1 MSDSIPNKELKEIIL
16 EKVIGKYFQAISTI
30 VLIIIFFTS
39 KTFAQEKGILRGF
52 VADSTSG
59 EALPYA
65 SVFIKE
71 LNRGVQ
77 TDFRGYFIIAA
88 LPYRRISVSASYVGY
103 KTKEY
108 LIYVEPYKVTDL
120 KFFLSP
126 SSIQLKTIEQVGE
139 RISKEN
145 ATDLSLQK
153 IGIREIENLPKGIEL
168 DIFRS
173 LQNMPGVQS
182 AGDVSAKFYV
192 RGSASN
198 ENLVL
203 LDDTPIYNPFHALG
217 IFSSIDP
224 DMVNSMEFYKG
235 GFPSEYSGR
244 LSSVVKVVSKDGNKN
259 NFSGK
264 ASLSLLTAKLLF
276 EGPIPNG
283 SFILSGRKNYSDYVL
298 KKFRNN
304 NSIPADFHDIFFKVN
319 YANNDFMKDAKLSFS
334 IFSSNDKIINN
345 NPKREDFNWQNGTM
359 SFSYFQLSDSPL
371 FYNVEVT
378 LSNFK
383 GERIPNLSGSKYI
396 YNEINDATMRVD
408 FSYVYDSKDELT
420 GGFKISEVHTK
431 LNLENFRNQLNE
443 TLAHGAN
450 VSIFLKYKLLRWSNF
465 GLDIGTRAN
474 ATRLAGGGPAYF
486 LEPRAS
492 FSYRFIPQIA
502 FKGSWGICLQ
512 DLVTVSDE
520 NEVVSVFEPWII
532 TPLYLQPSSSIHYIS
547 GFEISPTEYFTFNI
561 EGYYK
566 LQKNLAIVNEN
577 KFFAKDPDLIPGDGK
592 SYGLELQSKLTTE
605 PINFTAAYALM
616 YSFKT
621 VNGITYAPRY
631 DSRHNVNLSLEY
643 NIGYGFSASAVWTY
657 SSGLPFTQIAG
668 YYDKL
673 NVDDL
678 TGREFLL
685 ENYNPFIILGEKN
698 LGRLPDYHR
707 LDLSLTKK
715 LNIGKLKVTVD
726 LSAINVYNRKNLF
739 YFRRDTGERVDML
752 PFLPSASIKVEL

>member
-1 MSDSIPNKELKEIIL
+1 MKITKFLFILFLISI
-16 EKVIGKYFQAISTI
+16 VSSVVYSQD
-30 VLIIIFFTS
+30 
-39 KTFAQEKGILRGF
+39 KGILRGF
-52 VADSTSG
+52 VADSTTG

-65 SVFIKE
+65 NVFIKE

-88 LPYRRISVSASYVGY
+88 LPYRRISVSASYIGY
-103 KTKEY
+103 KSKEFF
-108 LIYVEPYKVTDL
+108 ISVDPFKVTDL
-120 KFFLSP
+120 RFLLAP
-126 SSIQLKTIEQVGE
+126 SSIQMKTIEKVEQ
-139 RISKEN
+139 RIAKEN

-173 LQNMPGVQS
+173 LQNMPGVQT

-235 GFPSEYSGR
+235 GFPAEFAGR

-283 SFILSGRKNYSDYVL
+283 SFIFSGRKNYSDYVL
-298 KKFRNN
+298 RKFRNN
-304 NSIPADFHDIFFKVN
+304 NSIPADFHDIFFKAN
-319 YANNDFMKDAKLSFS
+319 YSNNNFMKDAKWSFS
-334 IFSSNDKIINN
+334 IFSSKDKIINN
-345 NPKREDFNWQNGTM
+345 NLKREDFKWENNTM
-359 SFSYFQLSDSPL
+359 SLSYFQLSDSPL
-371 FYNVEVT
+371 FYNVEVSF
-378 LSNFK
+378 SNFK
-383 GERIPNLSGSKYI
+383 GERIPNLSGSKYVF
-396 YNEINDATMRVD
+396 NEINDGTMRLD
-408 FSYVYDSKDELT
+408 FTYVYDSKDELS

-431 LNLENFRNQLNE
+431 LDLENFRNQLNE
-443 TLAHGAN
+443 TFAHGAN
-450 VSIFLKYKLLRWSNF
+450 VSVFLKYKLLRWSNF
-465 GLDIGTRAN
+465 GLDFGSRAN

-492 FSYRFIPQIA
+492 FTYRFIPQIA
-502 FKGSWGICLQ
+502 LKGSWGIYLQ

-532 TPLYLQPSSSIHYIS
+532 TPLYLQPSSALHYIG
-547 GFEISPTEYFTFNI
+547 GFEITPNEFLTFNI

-566 LQKNLAIVNEN
+566 LQKNLALVNEK
-577 KFFAKDPDLIPGDGK
+577 KFFVNDPDLIAGNGK
-592 SYGLELQSKLTTE
+592 SYGLEFFSKLTLNNL
-605 PINFTAAYALM
+605 NFTTAYALM

-631 DSRHNVNLSLEY
+631 DSRHNVNVTLEY
-643 NIGYGFSASAVWTY
+643 DLGYGFKTSAVWTF

-685 ENYNPFIILGEKN
+685 DNYNPFIILGEKN

-707 LDLSLTKK
+707 LDLSITKK
-715 LNIGKLKVTVD
+715 LILGKFKITAD
-726 LSAINVYNRKNLF
+726 ISAINVYNRKNLF

>member
-1 MSDSIPNKELKEIIL
+1 MKRFLLIFFLIPL
-16 EKVIGKYFQAISTI
+16 
-30 VLIIIFFTS
+30 LIINP
-39 KTFAQEKGILRGF
+39 TFLFSQDKGILRGF
-52 VADSTSG
+52 VADSLSG

-65 SVFIKE
+65 NVYIKE

-88 LPYRRISVSASYVGY
+88 LPYRRISVTASFIGY
-103 KTKEY
+103 KSKEY
-108 LIYVEPYKVTDL
+108 VVIVDPFKVTDL
-120 KFFLSP
+120 KFLLTP
-126 SSIQLKTIEQVGE
+126 TSIQMKTIEQVGQ
-139 RISKEN
+139 RIAKEN

-173 LQNMPGVQS
+173 LQNMPGVQT

-235 GFPSEYSGR
+235 GFPAEYSSR

-264 ASLSLLTAKLLF
+264 ASLSLLTAKLLL

-319 YANNDFMKDAKLSFS
+319 YSNNNFMKDAKWTFS
-334 IFSSNDKIINN
+334 VFSSKDKILNN
-345 NPKREDFNWQNGTM
+345 NPKREDFKWQNGTM
-359 SFSYFQLSDSPL
+359 SLSYFQLSDSPL
-371 FYNVEVT
+371 FYNVEIT

-383 GERIPNLSGSKYI
+383 GERIPNASGSKYV
-396 YNEINDATMRVD
+396 YNEISDGTMRVD
-408 FSYVYDSKDELT
+408 FSYVYDSKDELS

-431 LNLENFRNQLNE
+431 LSLENFRNQLNE

-450 VSIFLKYKLLRWSNF
+450 VSVFLKYKLLRWSNF
-465 GLDIGTRAN
+465 GLDLGTRAN

-486 LEPRAS
+486 FEPRAS
-492 FSYRFIPQIA
+492 FTYRFIPQIA
-502 FKGSWGICLQ
+502 LKSSWGIYLQ

-532 TPLYLQPSSSIHYIS
+532 TPLYLMPSSAIHYIG
-547 GFEISPTEYFTFNI
+547 GFEILPTDFLTLNI
-561 EGYYK
+561 EAYYK
-566 LQKNLAIVNEN
+566 LQKNLAIVNEK
-577 KFFAKDPDLIPGDGK
+577 KFFASDPDLIHGDGE
-592 SYGLELQSKLTTE
+592 SYGVEFFSKLTTDD
-605 PINFTAAYALM
+605 INFTAAYSLM

-621 VNGITYAPRY
+621 VNGFSYAPRY

-643 NIGYGFSASAVWTY
+643 DLGLGFSASAVWTY

-678 TGREFLL
+678 TGQNFLL
-685 ENYNPFIILGEKN
+685 DNYNPFIILGEKN

-707 LDLSLTKK
+707 LDLSITKK
-715 LNIGKLKVTVD
+715 FVLSNFKFTID

>member
-1 MSDSIPNKELKEIIL
+1 MRIKSIYIF
-16 EKVIGKYFQAISTI
+16 VVA
-30 VLIIIFFTS
+30 IFFLS
-39 KTFAQEKGILRGF
+39 FLSNIKAQEKGILRGF
-52 VADSTSG
+52 VADSTTG

-65 SVFIKE
+65 NVFIKE

-77 TDFRGYFIIAA
+77 TDFRGYFIFAA
-88 LPYRRISVSASYVGY
+88 LPYKRISVVASFVGY
-103 KTKEY
+103 KSKQY
-108 LIYVEPYKVTDL
+108 FISVDPSKVTEL
-120 KFFLSP
+120 KFFLAP
-126 SSIQLKTIEQVGE
+126 SSIQLKTIESISQ

-173 LQNMPGVQS
+173 LQNMPGVQT

-235 GFPSEYSGR
+235 GFPSEFSGR

-259 NFSGK
+259 QFSGK
-264 ASLSLLTAKLLF
+264 ASLSLLTAKLLL

-304 NSIPADFHDIFFKVN
+304 NSIPADFHDIFFKAN
-319 YANNDFMKDAKLSFS
+319 YSNNNFMKDAKWSFS
-334 IFSSNDKIINN
+334 MFSSKDKIINN
-345 NPKREDFNWQNGTM
+345 NSLREDFKWENNTM
-359 SFSYFQLSDSPL
+359 SLNYFQLSDSPL
-371 FYNVEVT
+371 FYNVEIT
-378 LSNFK
+378 MSNFK
-383 GERIPNLSGSKYI
+383 GERIPNQSGSKYI
-396 YNEINDATMRVD
+396 FNEINDGTMRVD
-408 FSYVYDSKDELT
+408 FTYVYDSKDELS

-431 LNLENFRNQLNE
+431 LQLENFRNQLNE

-450 VSIFLKYKLLRWSNF
+450 VSIFLKYKLLRWNTL

-492 FSYRFIPQIA
+492 FTYRFLPQIA
-502 FKGSWGICLQ
+502 FKSSWGIYLQ
-512 DLVTVSDE
+512 DLVTISDE
-520 NEVVSVFEPWII
+520 DEVISVFEPWII
-532 TPLYLQPSSSIHYIS
+532 TPLYLKPSSAIHYIF
-547 GFEISPTEYFTFNI
+547 GFEILPIENLTINI

-566 LQKNLAIVNEN
+566 LQKNLAIVNDK
-577 KFFAKDPDLIPGDGK
+577 KFFNTDPDLIPGNGK
-592 SYGLELQSKLTTE
+592 SYGFEFLSKLTNS
-605 PINFTAAYALM
+605 NFTLTSAYALM

-631 DSRHNVNLSLEY
+631 DSRHNVNISLEY
-643 NIGYGFSASAVWTY
+643 DFGFGLSTSAVWTY

-678 TGREFLL
+678 TGRQFLL
-685 ENYNPFIILGEKN
+685 DNYNPFIILGERN

-707 LDLSLTKK
+707 LDFNLTKK
-715 LNIGKLKVTVD
+715 FNIYKLKVNID
-726 LSAINVYNRKNLF
+726 ISAINVYNRNNLF
-739 YFRRDTGERVDML
+739 YFRRDTGERVNML
-752 PFLPSASIKVEL
+752 PFLPSASIKIEL

>member
-1 MSDSIPNKELKEIIL
+1 MNNSII
-16 EKVIGKYFQAISTI
+16 YSQD
-30 VLIIIFFTS
+30 
-39 KTFAQEKGILRGF
+39 KGIIRGF

-65 SVFIKE
+65 NVFIKE

-88 LPYRRISVSASYVGY
+88 LPYKRLSVVASYIGY
-103 KTKEY
+103 KSKEY
-108 LIYVEPYKVTDL
+108 FIMVEPFKVTDL
-120 KFFLSP
+120 KFFLP
-126 SSIQLKTIEQVGE
+126 PVSIQMKTIEQVAQ
-139 RISKEN
+139 RIPKEN

-173 LQNMPGVQS
+173 LQNMPGVQT

-235 GFPSEYSGR
+235 GFPSEYAGR
-244 LSSVVKVVSKDGNKN
+244 LSSVVKVVSRDGNKN

-264 ASLSLLTAKLLF
+264 ASLSLLTAKLLL

-304 NSIPADFHDIFFKVN
+304 NSIPADFHDLFFKAN
-319 YANNDFMKDAKLSFS
+319 YSNNNFMKDAKWSFS
-334 IFSSNDKIINN
+334 IFSSKDKIMNN
-345 NPKREDFNWQNGTM
+345 NPKREDFKWENNTM
-359 SFSYFQLSDSPL
+359 SLSYFQLSDTPL

-378 LSNFK
+378 VSNFI
-383 GERIPNLSGSKYI
+383 GERIPNSSGAKYV
-396 YNEINDATMRVD
+396 YNKITDGTMRLD
-408 FSYVYDSKDELT
+408 FTYVYDSKDELS
-420 GGFKISEVHTK
+420 GGFRISEVHTR
-431 LNLENFRNQLNE
+431 LVLENFRNQVNE

-450 VSIFLKYKLLRWSNF
+450 VSVFLKYKLLRWSSF

-492 FSYRFIPQIA
+492 LTYRFIPQIA
-502 FKGSWGICLQ
+502 LKSSWGIYLQ
-512 DLVTVSDE
+512 DLVTISDE

-532 TPLYLQPSSSIHYIS
+532 TPLYLKPSSAIHYIG
-547 GFEISPTEYFTFNI
+547 GFEITPNEFLTFNL

-566 LQKNLAIVNEN
+566 LQKNLAIINEN
-577 KFFAKDPDLIPGDGK
+577 KFFATDKDLIHGDGK
-592 SYGLELQSKLTTE
+592 SYGLEFLSKLTTNNL
-605 PINFTAAYALM
+605 NFTTAYALM

-621 VNGITYAPRY
+621 VNGKTYSPRY
-631 DSRHNVNLSLEY
+631 DSRHNVNLTFEY
-643 NIGYGFSASAVWTY
+643 NLGLGFSASAVLTY

-685 ENYNPFIILGEKN
+685 DNYNPFIILGEKN

-715 LNIGKLKVTVD
+715 LNIGKFKITTD

-739 YFRRDTGERVDML
+739 YFRRDTGERVNML